1 MKTKNKK
8 LVRITTLLIIFPLLT
23 LLLYGGLSYLFFFYT
38 KQEDIKKEI
47 SRYEATLMMA
57 QKNSLIEKVE
67 NLTQFIRYYNYK
79 SGDRIKTNI
88 KSYVNS
94 IATIANSIYYGNKY
108 SISKDLLKKKIMNS
122 LKSIANVDNNN
133 KRYFFLLDKKGMLYI
148 HPNKKMQGTNI
159 INLKDINGKY
169 ITKEFLSVIDN
180 DKEGFV
186 DYYWQK
192 PNSTD
197 KKAYYKITFVK
208 SLDMFNWY
216 IGAGEYLVDTRKVLS
231 KEILSYVKNNSIFR
245 DGYIFISDSHNNIVY
260 HPYKNGIKDLNT
272 MRLEGVYEDD
282 EKIAYT
288 SYVAEYDWYIT
299 AVKSMKAVK
308 EQIKEQ
314 ISISQK
320 KIKIDNQT
328 NLFIIILS
336 WIVSILIS
344 LYLSWI
350 VAKMLLRYEKQLQ
363 ESNQKLVFQSRQALI
378 GELFSMIAHQWR
390 QPINKIASIVAP
402 LRFRDSD
409 EVLSNE
415 ELDKELQKIEE
426 SVEFMSETIDDFR
439 TFYKPKD
446 VSEVVRLDDI
456 IRKSLEFLSGAIRKK
471 DVIFIKSLAKIE
483 VKTHSNEFLQ
493 VIINIIKN
501 AIDAVEQRGNITILL
516 YQEKGKA
523 ILKIRDNGVGVK
535 EDKLGKIFEPY
546 YTTKSDSMGL
556 GLYMCKLIIEKHL
569 NGTIEAKRLKKGL
582 EFTIKLPTFTA

>member
-79 SGDRIKTNI
+79 SGDRIKTNV

-122 LKSIANVDNNN
+122 LKSIANVDNN

-320 KIKIDNQT
+320 KIEIDNQT
-328 NLFIIILS
+328 NLYIIILS

-471 DVIFIKSLAKIE
+471 DVIFIKSLAKVE

-535 EDKLGKIFEPY
+535 EDKICKIFEPY
-546 YTTKSDSMGL
+546 YTTKSNSMGL

-582 EFTIKLPTFTA
+582 EFTIKLPT